1 MQGVIGVFS
10 NKKAAQQSLYL
21 LYGVQ
26 HRGQESAGLSVAGH
40 RSLRTWKDKG
50 LVSHV
55 FDDKYTAFIHPDDYV
70 FIGCAS
76 GENADNGIAPIVSRS
91 ADQYEFSLVID
102 GFFPGKG
109 EKLNEEIFKDT
120 LLSLLTQG
128 VDLIDAVIESMKTHH
143 DGYYS
148 LVLAVRDKLNE
159 KSMLVACRDARGVRP
174 LYIATNNE
182 SVYVASESAPLDVLE
197 NMGECFSMR
206 KDIVPGSLI
215 IVNDKGY
222 TETQVIPPSP
232 ATCVFE
238 WVYFGRPDSVIEGTA
253 VHKARKRLGHALVE
267 THNLKQLYGIN
278 DNRAQDLVVI
288 PVPDSGRSVCTGVA
302 ESLGIPADEGVI
314 KNPYLGRTYII
325 DDPEFRQTASDIKH
339 NIIRA
344 SVKDKKVVITDDSI
358 VRGTVSESVA
368 KNLIQAG
375 AKEVDFLVSYA
386 PIFYPCFSDPPDKS
400 LTAQPFK
407 GKSLEEIG
415 ALVAQ
420 NLPSINNVRFNSEEN
435 IVKAVGLPGKICTYC
450 ISGKDPFTA
459 NSL

>member
-10 NKKAAQQSLYL
+10 TTRAAQQSLYL

-26 HRGQESAGLSVAGH
+26 HRGQESAGLTVAGH

-76 GENADNGIAPIVSRS
+76 GENTDNGIAPIVSRS
-91 ADQYEFSLVID
+91 SDRYEFSLVID

-109 EKLNEEIFKDT
+109 KKLNEEIFKDT
-120 LLSLLTQG
+120 LLSYLMHGMGLTN
-128 VDLIDAVIESMKTHH
+128 AVIKSMKKHY
-143 DGYYS
+143 DSYYS
-148 LVLAVRDKLNE
+148 LVLAVRDKLND
-159 KSMLVACRDARGVRP
+159 KSILVACRDARGVRP
-174 LYIATNNE
+174 LYIAKNDE
-182 SVYVASESAPLDVLE
+182 SVYIASESAPLDVLE
-197 NMGECFSMR
+197 NMGEHFSMR
-206 KDIVPGSLI
+206 KDVVPGSLI
-215 IVNDKGY
+215 VVNDKGY
-222 TETQVIPPSP
+222 TETQIIQPSP

-253 VHKARKRLGHALVE
+253 VHKARKRLGHALVD

-278 DNRAQDLVVI
+278 DGRSKDLVVI
-288 PVPDSGRSVCTGVA
+288 PVPDSGRSVCTGVS

-325 DDPEFRQTASDIKH
+325 DDPDFRQTASDIKH

-386 PIFYPCFSDPPDKS
+386 PIFFPCFSDPPDKP
-400 LTAQPFK
+400 LAAQPFK

-415 ALVAQ
+415 ALVAK
-420 NLPSINNVRFNSEEN
+420 NLPSINNVRFNSEDN

-450 ISGKDPFTA
+450 ISGKNPF
-459 NSL
+459 NS

>member
-10 NKKAAQQSLYL
+10 TKKAAQQSLYL

-26 HRGQESAGLSVAGH
+26 HRGQESAGLTVAGH

-76 GENADNGIAPIVSRS
+76 GENTDNGIAPIVSRS
-91 ADQYEFSLVID
+91 SDQYEFSLVID

-120 LLSLLTQG
+120 LLSYLIHGIDLTNA
-128 VDLIDAVIESMKTHH
+128 IINSMKKHY
-143 DGYYS
+143 DSYYS
-148 LVLAVRDKLNE
+148 LVLAVRDKLND
-159 KSMLVACRDARGVRP
+159 KSILAACRDARGVRP
-174 LYIATNNE
+174 LYIAKNDE
-182 SVYVASESAPLDVLE
+182 SVYIASESAPLDVLE
-197 NMGECFSMR
+197 NMGEHFSMR

-215 IVNDKGY
+215 MVNDKEY
-222 TETQVIPPSP
+222 TETQVIQPSP

-253 VHKARKRLGHALVE
+253 VHKARKRLGHALVD
-267 THNLKQLYGIN
+267 THRLKQLYGIN
-278 DNRAQDLVVI
+278 DNRAKDLVVI

-314 KNPYLGRTYII
+314 KNAYLGRTYII
-325 DDPEFRQTASDIKH
+325 DDPDFRQTASDIKH

-386 PIFYPCFSDPPDKS
+386 PIFFPCFSDLPDKP
-400 LTAQPFK
+400 LAAQPFK

-415 ALVAQ
+415 ALVAN

-450 ISGKDPFTA
+450 ISGKNPFTA
-459 NSL
+459 SNL